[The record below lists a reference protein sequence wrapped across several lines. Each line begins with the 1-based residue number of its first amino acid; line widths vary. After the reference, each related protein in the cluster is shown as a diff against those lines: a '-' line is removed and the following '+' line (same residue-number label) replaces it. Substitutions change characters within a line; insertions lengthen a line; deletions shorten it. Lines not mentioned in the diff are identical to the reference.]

1 MQFRPVGTE
10 ASCISARP
18 IPLDM
23 AAAAAH
29 HHQQLW
35 LLPSHCKDSSR
46 LCCHDAQWTVADDT
60 SGGSGAAVD
69 SLGRLEYGQEE
80 QLQVFVSSAAAR
92 ANAHLLR
99 LVRGKYMLRQHCANI
114 KHFVLLGK
122 GDFVQYLMEHLA
134 PQLSR
139 PSSQLH
145 RHQVTARARVRV
157 S

>member
-46 LCCHDAQWTVADDT
+46 LCCH
-60 SGGSGAAVD
+60 GAIGMCRGRECGNQQPSQVISSFLHVQHAVD
-69 SLGRLEYGQEE
+69 AIG
-80 QLQVFVSSAAAR
+80 
-92 ANAHLLR
+92 
-99 LVRGKYMLRQHCANI
+99 
-114 KHFVLLGK
+114 
-122 GDFVQYLMEHLA
+122 
-134 PQLSR
+134 
-139 PSSQLH
+139 
-145 RHQVTARARVRV
+145 T
-157 S
+157 